1 MFVSNEE
8 KPQLTNVIFLFTIAE
23 IDKRA
28 IEKKSKWIN
37 HSFKWFALGK
47 SCNENA
53 CEMQKKLNVV
63 GGQNREK
70 HLIFKKYL
78 CAHSQRNYAFAV
90 FATSSIKLA
99 GNPCSLNWFE
109 LENLQFYRLH
119 RINGEKEQV
128 IDSIHWHKYIPFLFF
143 VFVEQCFSYKNTDFF

>member
-63 GGQNREK
+63 GGKTEK
-70 HLIFKKYL
+70 SILYSRNTYALIHNVIMLLLF
-78 CAHSQRNYAFAV
+78 
-90 FATSSIKLA
+90 
-99 GNPCSLNWFE
+99 
-109 LENLQFYRLH
+109 LQH
-119 RINGEKEQV
+119 RV
-128 IDSIHWHKYIPFLFF
+128 
-143 VFVEQCFSYKNTDFF
+143 